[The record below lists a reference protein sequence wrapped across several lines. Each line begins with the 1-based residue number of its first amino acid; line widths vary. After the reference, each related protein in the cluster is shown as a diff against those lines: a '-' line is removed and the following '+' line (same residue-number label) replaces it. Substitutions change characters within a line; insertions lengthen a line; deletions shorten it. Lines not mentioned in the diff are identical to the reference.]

1 MEKDGEMSG
10 TSGQAKRLEAIR
22 ISLYGEMAEHY
33 DIYYRV
39 HAQSFGWL
47 SWAKTEKHPE
57 LPDWQ
62 KTGRYTN
69 HIGSKGISGT
79 RKNIR

>member
-1 MEKDGEMSG
+1 MSG

-47 SWAKTEKHPE
+47 SWAKNGDPE

-62 KTGRYTN
+62 KDWKVYKSYWFQRDLRNPEEHTIT
-69 HIGSKGISGT
+69 
-79 RKNIR
+79 

>member
-1 MEKDGEMSG
+1 MCIRDRSYGWQGNENDPNTWKKDGEMSG

-39 HAQSFGWL
+39 HAPVS
-47 SWAKTEKHPE
+47 
-57 LPDWQ
+57 
-62 KTGRYTN
+62 YTHLN
-69 HIGSKGISGT
+69 PGD
-79 RKNIR
+79 R